1 MLTLKAYAKIN
12 LTLEVLGR
20 RDDGYH
26 EVATIMQT
34 VDLHDTVSLTPA
46 EDITLSCD
54 DPALESPDNL
64 AYKAAQL
71 LRDESGYTGG
81 AHIAIEK
88 AIPVSAGLGGG
99 SSDAAATL
107 RGLNDLWR
115 LNMSTT
121 QLQTLA
127 ARLGSDVPF
136 LLQGGTAIALG
147 RGERVRHLPPA
158 DIQWMVV
165 LTPDVSHTGAVPGG
179 AVASC
184 AVESKTAALYG
195 KLTPANY
202 TRGFLT
208 RKLEARIRGG
218 HDLPAQ
224 FLFNAFDDVAFD
236 GYPGIEHCWNTF
248 TELGAREIHLSGS
261 GPSMY
266 ALMPRREVGTAI
278 HLLLRHKHGMNA
290 HLVQAIQPDQVS
302 PLPGGEG

>member
-1 MLTLKAYAKIN
+1 MLSLKAYAKIN

-34 VDLHDTVSLTPA
+34 IDLHDTVRLSPA
-46 EDITLSCD
+46 DDITLTCD
-54 DPALESPDNL
+54 DPSLQSSENL
-64 AYKAAQL
+64 AYRAAQL
-71 LRDESGYTGG
+71 LQQESGYNGG
-81 AHIAIEK
+81 AHIAIDK

-107 RGLNDLWR
+107 RGLNDLW
-115 LNMSTT
+115 
-121 QLQTLA
+121 QLGMTNAQLETLGA
-127 ARLGSDVPF
+127 KLGSDVPF

-147 RGERVRHLPPA
+147 RGERIRRLPPA
-158 DIQWMVV
+158 DVQWLV
-165 LTPDVSHTGAVPGG
+165 LVTPDVRHTGEVP
-179 AVASC
+179 
-184 AVESKTAALYG
+184 SKTAALYG
-195 KLTPANY
+195 MLTPSNH

-218 HDLPAQ
+218 GDVPAQ

-236 GYPGIEHCWNTF
+236 AYPGLEQCWNTF

-261 GPSMY
+261 GPSIY

-290 HLVQAIQPDQVS
+290 HLVSAIQP
-302 PLPGGEG
+302 

>member
-1 MLTLKAYAKIN
+1 MLSLKAYAKIN

-34 VDLHDTVSLTPA
+34 VDLHDTVRLTPA
-46 EDITLSCD
+46 ADITLACD

-64 AYKAAQL
+64 AYKAAQM
-71 LRDESGYTGG
+71 LRDESGYAGG
-81 AHIAIEK
+81 AHIVIDK

-107 RGLNDLWR
+107 SGLNELWR
-115 LNMSTT
+115 LGMTSAR
-121 QLQTLA
+121 LETLG

-136 LLQGGTAIALG
+136 LLRGGTAIGLG

-158 DIQWMVV
+158 QVQWMVV
-165 LTPDVSHTGAVPGG
+165 LTPNVNHAGAVP
-179 AVASC
+179 
-184 AVESKTAALYG
+184 SKTAALYG
-195 KLTPANY
+195 MLTSANY

-218 HDLPAQ
+218 GDVPAQ
-224 FLFNAFDDVAFD
+224 FLFNAFDDVALD
-236 GYPGIEHCWNTF
+236 AYPGLEQCWNTF
-248 TELGAREIHLSGS
+248 AKLGAREIHLSGS
-261 GPSMY
+261 GPSIY

-278 HLLLRHKHGMNA
+278 HLLLRHKHGINA
-290 HLVQAIQPDQVS
+290 HLVSAIQPQ
-302 PLPGGEG
+302 

>member
-12 LTLEVLGR
+12 LTLEALGR

-34 VDLHDTVSLTPA
+34 VDLHDKVRLAPA
-46 EDITLSCD
+46 ADITLTCNYPD
-54 DPALESPDNL
+54 LESVDNL

-71 LRDESGYTGG
+71 LREESGYAGG

-107 RGLNDLWR
+107 RGLNDLWQ
-115 LNMSTT
+115 LGMSPAH
-121 QLQTLA
+121 LEALA
-127 ARLGSDVPF
+127 ANLGSDVPF

-147 RGERVRHLPPA
+147 RGERIRRLPPA
-158 DIQWMVV
+158 DVQWMVV
-165 LTPDVSHTGAVPGG
+165 ITPDISHIGEAP
-179 AVASC
+179 
-184 AVESKTAALYG
+184 SKTASLYG
-195 KLTPANY
+195 MLTPSNY

-218 HDLPAQ
+218 GDVPAQ
-224 FLFNAFDDVAFD
+224 FLFNVFDDVAFEA
-236 GYPGIEHCWNTF
+236 YPGLERCWSAF
-248 TELGAREIHLSGS
+248 AELGAREIHLSGS
-261 GPSMY
+261 GPSIY

-278 HLLLRHKHGMNA
+278 HLLLRHKHGLNA
-290 HLVQAIQPDQVS
+290 RLVSAIQP
-302 PLPGGEG
+302 

>member
-1 MLTLKAYAKIN
+1 MLTLKAHAKIN

-34 VDLHDTVSLTPA
+34 VDLHDTVRLTPA
-46 EDITLSCD
+46 DNITLTCD
-54 DPALESPDNL
+54 DPALQSPDNL
-64 AYKAAQL
+64 AFRAAQL
-71 LRDESGYTGG
+71 LRDEIGYSGG
-81 AHIAIEK
+81 AHIAIDK

-107 RGLNDLWR
+107 RGLNDLWQ
-115 LNMSTT
+115 LGMSSPE
-121 QLQTLA
+121 LESIA
-127 ARLGSDVPF
+127 AALGSDVPF

-158 DIQWMVV
+158 NIQWMVLV
-165 LTPDVSHTGAVPGG
+165 TPDVHHAGNSP
-179 AVASC
+179 
-184 AVESKTAALYG
+184 SKTAALYG
-195 KLTPANY
+195 MLTPANY

-218 HDLPAQ
+218 GDVPAQ
-224 FLFNAFDDVAFD
+224 FLFNVFDDVAFD
-236 GYPGIEHCWNTF
+236 GYPGIDHIWNTF

-261 GPSMY
+261 GPSIY

-278 HLLLRHKHGMNA
+278 HLLLRHKHGLNA
-290 HLVQAIQPDQVS
+290 HLVQAVQP
-302 PLPGGEG
+302 

>member
-1 MLTLKAYAKIN
+1 MLTIKAHAKIN

-34 VDLHDTVSLTPA
+34 VDLHDTVRLTHA
-46 EDITLSCD
+46 SDITLSCD
-54 DPALESPDNL
+54 DPFLESTDNL

-71 LRDESGYTGG
+71 LRDESGYSGG
-81 AHIAIEK
+81 VHIAIEK

-107 RGLNDLWR
+107 RGLNDLWQVG
-115 LNMSTT
+115 MSHPE
-121 QLQTLA
+121 LESLA

-136 LLQGGTAIALG
+136 LLRGGTAIALG

-165 LTPDVSHTGAVPGG
+165 VTPDVQHAGDSP
-179 AVASC
+179 
-184 AVESKTAALYG
+184 SKTAALYG
-195 KLTPANY
+195 MLTPANY

-218 HDLPAQ
+218 GDVPAQ
-224 FLFNAFDDVAFD
+224 FLFNVFDDVAFD
-236 GYPGIEHCWNTF
+236 SYPGMEHVWNTF
-248 TELGAREIHLSGS
+248 FELGAREIHLSGS
-261 GPSMY
+261 GPSIY

-278 HLLLRHKHGMNA
+278 HLLLRHKHGINA
-290 HLVQAIQPDQVS
+290 HLVQAVQPY
-302 PLPGGEG
+302 

>member
-1 MLTLKAYAKIN
+1 MFTLKAHAKIN

-34 VDLHDTVSLTPA
+34 VDLHDTVRLTPA
-46 EDITLSCD
+46 ADISLTCN
-54 DPALESPDNL
+54 DPALQSADNL
-64 AYKAAQL
+64 AFKAAQL
-71 LRDESGYTGG
+71 LRDVSGFSGG
-81 AHIAIEK
+81 VHIAIEK

-107 RGLNDLWR
+107 RGLNDLWK
-115 LNMSTT
+115 LGMTTT
-121 QLQTLA
+121 QLQPLA

-136 LLQGGTAIALG
+136 LLRGGTAIALG

-165 LTPDVSHTGAVPGG
+165 LTPDVRHAGDSP
-179 AVASC
+179 
-184 AVESKTAALYG
+184 SKTAALYG
-195 KLTPANY
+195 MLTTANY

-218 HDLPAQ
+218 GDVPAQ
-224 FLFNAFDDVAFD
+224 FLFNVFDDVAFD
-236 GYPGIEHCWNTF
+236 GYPGLEHCWNTF

-261 GPSMY
+261 GPSIY

-278 HLLLRHKHGMNA
+278 HLLLRHKHGLNA
-290 HLVQAIQPDQVS
+290 HLVQTVQPH
-302 PLPGGEG
+302 